1 MSLPEPR
8 PGLVIHYGFVWSHE
22 ADRGAS
28 EASKDRPCA
37 IVVAAKRGPNGEIRT
52 VLAPITH
59 SPPNDPS
66 TSLEIP
72 AAIALNLGLDDD
84 LHWLRFDQLN
94 SFEWPGFD
102 LRTVPG
108 SKGRYVYGELPK
120 PLFDL
125 LRNNIVKQAKSRKGT
140 KIINRD

>member
-1 MSLPEPR
+1 MSLAEPR

-22 ADRGAS
+22 AARGAS

-37 IVVAAKRGPNGEIRT
+37 IIVAAKRGPNREIRT

-59 SPPNDPS
+59 SPPSDPS

-72 AAIALNLGLDDD
+72 TTVARNLGLDDGR
-84 LHWLRFDQLN
+84 HWLRFDQLN

-108 SKGRYVYGELPK
+108 TKGKYVYGELPK

-125 LRNNIVKQAKSRKGT
+125 LKSNIVKQAKFRRGS
-140 KIINRD
+140 KIIDRD